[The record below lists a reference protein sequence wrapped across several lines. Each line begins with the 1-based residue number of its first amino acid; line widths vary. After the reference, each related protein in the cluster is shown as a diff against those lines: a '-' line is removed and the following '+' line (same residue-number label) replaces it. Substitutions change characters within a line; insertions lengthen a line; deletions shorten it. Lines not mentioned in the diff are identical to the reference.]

1 MQLSSK
7 LRTKVNYHVRWRDG
21 CLWGEYSILEEGPR
35 ARDIIRMPAT
45 QKASKA
51 SVSLSIRETITQK
64 MVGEHASLSQL
75 NQKRFSARL
84 SEESPFKRKE
94 VGCQGTLFL
103 QLLRVDSNP
112 ALLVA
117 GE

>member
-1 MQLSSK
+1 
-7 LRTKVNYHVRWRDG
+7 
-21 CLWGEYSILEEGPR
+21 
-35 ARDIIRMPAT
+35 
-45 QKASKA
+45 
-51 SVSLSIRETITQK
+51 